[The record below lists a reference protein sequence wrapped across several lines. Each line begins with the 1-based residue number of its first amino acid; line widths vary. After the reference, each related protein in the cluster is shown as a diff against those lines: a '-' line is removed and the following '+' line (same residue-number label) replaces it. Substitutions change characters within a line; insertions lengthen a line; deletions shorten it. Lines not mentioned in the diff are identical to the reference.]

1 MEELELRS
9 LILKGEDTTT
19 EFKSKAKVNDPHD
32 IAAECVAFL
41 NKRGGTLL
49 LGVEDSGNI
58 DGFLSSEI
66 EHCNSV
72 LRALA
77 KDKINPP
84 VMIDAE
90 NVPTAQG
97 IVIVVRIEE
106 GIDKPY
112 QTTKGGA
119 FYIRSGDEKRHVS
132 HRDELRRLF
141 QVGAHVYAEQ
151 QEIKNSS
158 LNSIQLDKYRD
169 YYRERFNE
177 TPPEHEEDIFDH
189 MRRAKLLIG
198 NSLSLAG
205 ALLFAR
211 EPQLLTPTLASTRA
225 VWFAGTDSTSTS
237 YKADR
242 SIEGTLPDMYTK
254 AYEFLDAWNMRQQ
267 PVGGSFNDKGIPL
280 VPPTVFEEILTNAF
294 IHRDFFIPD
303 TIKIFIFD
311 DRIEIHSPGSL
322 PNSLSL
328 AEAMEGNSHSRNP
341 IIEKTGEFLMKY
353 RGTGTGLK
361 RAKQLYPSIQFDNN
375 LQRNAFIVTL
385 PL

>member
-1 MEELELRS
+1 
-9 LILKGEDTTT
+9 
-19 EFKSKAKVNDPHD
+19 
-32 IAAECVAFL
+32 
-41 NKRGGTLL
+41 
-49 LGVEDSGNI
+49 
-58 DGFLSSEI
+58 
-66 EHCNSV
+66 
-72 LRALA
+72 
-77 KDKINPP
+77 
-84 VMIDAE
+84 
-90 NVPTAQG
+90 
-97 IVIVVRIEE
+97 
-106 GIDKPY
+106 
-112 QTTKGGA
+112 
-119 FYIRSGDEKRHVS
+119 
-132 HRDELRRLF
+132 
-141 QVGAHVYAEQ
+141 
-151 QEIKNSS
+151 
-158 LNSIQLDKYRD
+158 
-169 YYRERFNE
+169 
-177 TPPEHEEDIFDH
+177 
-189 MRRAKLLIG
+189 
-198 NSLSLAG
+198 
-205 ALLFAR
+205 
-211 EPQLLTPTLASTRA
+211 LASTRA

-328 AEAMEGNSHSRNP
+328 AEAMEGNSRSRNP